1 MNYRE
6 AITYLFEN
14 LPMFQR
20 TGKAAYKANL
30 DNTIRLDRYFSSPH
44 KHFKSIHVAGTNG
57 KGSVSHI
64 LASVLRE
71 AGYSTGLY
79 TSPHLLDF
87 RERIRIN
94 GSLIPEKEI
103 AGFVANHQ
111 HMLDAIQP
119 SFFEMTVALAFDY
132 FSRMQVDM
140 AVIET
145 GLGGRLDSTNIILP
159 EVSVITNISKDHT
172 EFLGDSL
179 LSIAGEKAG
188 IIKPGRPVVSG
199 SSDETINKV
208 FADKASELKSDIFF
222 AADRYKCLYSTLTP
236 ENRRLFR
243 LAEKN
248 SDSRITIITDLLG
261 DYQKENVITA
271 LTVIDLLKDKK
282 WNINQKNVKQGFK
295 NVVKNT
301 GLRGRWEIIGHNPRI
316 VCDIG
321 HNRDGIKI
329 VVSQINNTPWKRLHM
344 VLGFVNDKDI
354 DAIMQELPDKATYY
368 FTSPSVP
375 RALDHKVLKQK
386 AEAFNLR
393 GESYG
398 TVREA
403 FSAAKSTAG
412 PDDMIFVGGST
423 FVVADLLAIG

>member
-30 DNTIRLDRYFSSPH
+30 DNTIRLDQYFNSPH

-64 LASVLRE
+64 LASVFQE
-71 AGYSTGLY
+71 AGYRTGLY

-94 GSLIPEKEI
+94 GTMIPKKEI
-103 AGFVANHQ
+103 TGFVVNHQ
-111 HMLDAIQP
+111 HILDAIQP

-132 FSRMQVDM
+132 FARMHVDM

-188 IIKPGRPVVSG
+188 IIKPGIPVVSG
-199 SSDETINKV
+199 SSDEAVNKV
-208 FADKASELKSDIFF
+208 FADRASQLQSDILF
-222 AADRYKCLYSTLTP
+222 ADDRYECLYSTLTQ
-236 ENRRLFR
+236 ENRRWFR
-243 LAEKN
+243 LAEKD
-248 SDSRITIITDLLG
+248 SDSRINVITDLLG
-261 DYQKENVITA
+261 DYQKENIITA
-271 LTVIDLLKDKK
+271 LTVIDLLKDKHRDIQEK
-282 WNINQKNVKQGFK
+282 HITRGLKNVG
-295 NVVKNT
+295 KNT
-301 GLRGRWEIIGHNPRI
+301 GLRGRWEIIGHNPWI
-316 VCDIG
+316 VCDTA
-321 HNRDGIKI
+321 HNREGIRS
-329 VVSQINNTPWKRLHM
+329 VVGQINNTP
-344 VLGFVNDKDI
+344 
-354 DAIMQELPDKATYY
+354 
-368 FTSPSVP
+368 
-375 RALDHKVLKQK
+375 
-386 AEAFNLR
+386 
-393 GESYG
+393 
-398 TVREA
+398 
-403 FSAAKSTAG
+403 
-412 PDDMIFVGGST
+412 
-423 FVVADLLAIG
+423 